1 MAVRMDLISLQFL
14 LFLVVLLCVYYAV
27 GARAG
32 ERQWLVILAA
42 NVAFYVL
49 VGGLP
54 LFALVVLMA
63 AISWGASQRF
73 GRLTADAKAARK
85 ATRDRAERKAIKQR
99 LVQRKRV
106 VLWGSIA
113 AMLVVLGYFKY
124 WNTILFN
131 VGLAPSTNSLGI
143 VLPLGISF
151 YTFIS
156 LGYLIDVYNEKVAPE
171 SSYPALPALREL
183 VPAAHPGSHQP
194 VGSRCAVSCPHVT
207 WRRLGRHARRS
218 AHRLGALQEVR
229 DGQHAGGSITACLD
243 FIDYSTPGA
252 VIVIG
257 IVLYSLQQYGDF
269 SGGIDMVEG
278 VSELFGVRMAQNF
291 RQPYFST
298 SLAEFWRR
306 WHMSLGEWMRAYVF
320 YPLAMRPSM
329 MSLNK
334 WGTKHLG
341 KTVGRTLSACVSN
354 VVVFL
359 LVGLWH
365 GAEYH
370 YVAWGLANGFIIAGS
385 DLLAP
390 AFKRLGELL
399 HVRIESAGYRVFAI
413 IRTFFVVCLCRYFDA
428 IASVRIGVTA
438 LWCTFFN
445 FLPKV
450 AFTQALADAGIRYAG
465 TLGFQPTVIVA
476 CLVVFVIDLFEERGT
491 DVRDSILSWGHVRR
505 LALQL
510 GCALLIFSAL
520 PQTLTGG
527 VSFMYAG
534 L

>member
-32 ERQWLVILAA
+32 ERQWLVILVA
-42 NVAFYVL
+42 NVAFYSL

-54 LFALVVLMA
+54 LFSLVVLMA
-63 AISWGASQRF
+63 AVSWGASQRF
-73 GRLTADAKAARK
+73 GKLTADAKAARK
-85 ATRDRAERKAIKQR
+85 ATRDRVERKAIKQR

-131 VGLAPSTNSLGI
+131 LGLAPSTNSLGI

-156 LGYLIDVYNEKVAPE
+156 LGYLIDTYNDKFAPEASFLRYLAFVSYFPQLLQGPINHYDTMAGQLAKVHRADWHGMRKGVLRIELGLIKKVVIANMLASKAGAILEKVNPQM
-171 SSYPALPALREL
+171 S
-183 VPAAHPGSHQP
+183 
-194 VGSRCAVSCPHVT
+194 
-207 WRRLGRHARRS
+207 
-218 AHRLGALQEVR
+218 
-229 DGQHAGGSITACLD
+229 
-243 FIDYSTPGA
+243 GA
-252 VIVIG
+252 V
-257 IVLYSLQQYGDF
+257 VLWSMVFYSLQMYGDF

-278 VSELFGVRMAQNF
+278 VSELMGIEMDPNF
-291 RQPYFST
+291 RQPYLAT
-298 SLAEFWRR
+298 SLSDFWRR
-306 WHMSLGEWMRAYVF
+306 WHMSLGAFMRDYCF
-320 YPLAMRPSM
+320 YPLAVTKPMQ
-329 MSLNK
+329 NFGK
-334 WGTKHLG
+334 WAKGKLGTHA
-341 KTVGRTLSACVSN
+341 GRTLPACVAN
-354 VVVFL
+354 IVVFL

-399 HVRIESAGYRVFAI
+399 HVRIESAGYHVFAI

-465 TLGFQPTVIVA
+465 TLGFQPTVIAA
-476 CLVVFVIDLFEERGT
+476 CLVVFAIDLFEERGT
-491 DVRDSILSWGHVRR
+491 DVRDAILSWGHVRR